1 MRDQAAWGLVRH
13 RRAAGG
19 RRRWPGKEA
28 PGKETPSVVRQNPVG
43 CPSPGFFCSWQGLL
57 NPCPLLVPMPLTQGK
72 AMGWGFIAL
81 GFGLSFGVVI
91 MMFNYISA
99 HLNPATIMALWVLG
113 KVSL

>member
-1 MRDQAAWGLVRH
+1 
-13 RRAAGG
+13 
-19 RRRWPGKEA
+19 
-28 PGKETPSVVRQNPVG
+28 
-43 CPSPGFFCSWQGLL
+43 
-57 NPCPLLVPMPLTQGK
+57 
-72 AMGWGFIAL
+72 MGWGFIAL